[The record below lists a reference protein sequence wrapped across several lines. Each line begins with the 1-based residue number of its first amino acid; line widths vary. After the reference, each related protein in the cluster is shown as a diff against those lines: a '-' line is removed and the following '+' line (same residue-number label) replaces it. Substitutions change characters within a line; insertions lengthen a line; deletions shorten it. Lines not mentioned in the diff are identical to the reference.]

1 MMSLDSIRSALTECN
16 CELAESVR
24 RAGYPPQFAPIPT
37 DLAPKVRQ
45 GLESNFPQGLYK
57 HQAEAIQ
64 TGVAG
69 KSFCIATPTASGK
82 TAIFTSIVVDRLLKN
97 PEERVIVLYP
107 AKALIQDQRGKWA
120 QAVYGTDLAVNFID
134 GSVDTGL
141 RKSILSKTQIVL
153 MTPDVLHAWFM
164 SNQAAT
170 EIRDFARRLSIVV
183 MDEAHVYEGV
193 FGTNMAYLL
202 RRLRAVTKIRQII
215 ASTATI
221 GDPGT
226 FLSRLTGLEFVVFDR
241 SNDGAGAPDKV
252 FALATIPVRKIS
264 PVLKSII
271 KLFEGNLNDRFLVFA
286 DSRKRVEELVADVH
300 SKPKKTTETE
310 NIVEESDAE
319 APDLPEQTEQIELDT
334 DGLTEV
340 MVELYKSHVLPY
352 RAGYEEDDRL
362 RIQKALEA
370 GTLNGV
376 VATSA
381 LELGIDIGEISLVVL
396 VGVPPSVKSF
406 WQRAGRTARRE
417 AGLVLTLDIAQRI
430 LPGGLN
436 TYLNQPAEENWL
448 YLDNE
453 YLQYANVLCAAD
465 ELQTAPQDDV
475 SRLPFSD
482 LPEKFEHLLRNEIEP
497 IEQVPTDLYALK
509 QAAGA
514 SKPQLAFPVRSGIE
528 KQYKVICPRQPN
540 RVFGNL
546 SYSQLLNEA
555 FPGAIYRYMA
565 HPFRVYQIKHLRGEI
580 KTNAIRGIGKTTG
593 IKLARAFPTFGS
605 ETRVLYK
612 SDSAFYA
619 ETSIQVSERVTG
631 FIEQWGPNKVEH
643 TYGPESTYS
652 QKPLARYFDSTGC
665 CIFVPDI
672 EYSKEKV
679 ARYIAL
685 AFCRVCSVH
694 ERDIGHGVFSASH
707 HPLGASPI
715 TGVAIYDG
723 VQGSLR
729 LTQFLIPNI
738 NEILQLAVQIAINEG
753 AMAIAGS
760 ISEISQKLVDCVEIR
775 TDTVTTQAA
784 VISDDGWK
792 LVVKAGERAAFHDGT
807 GHINEEVEI
816 VRYFFSPAGLM
827 YELRHKDPE
836 TKWQV
841 AETFIKPIPGETRLE
856 SYNLNTGEVKE
867 VS

>member
-1 MMSLDSIRSALTECN
+1 MISLDSIRSVLIDCN
-16 CELAESVR
+16 CELTESVE
-24 RAGYPPQFAPIPT
+24 RAGHPPQFAQIPSE
-37 DLAPKVRQ
+37 LSPKVRQ
-45 GLESNFPQGLYK
+45 GLESNFPQGLYR

-64 TGVAG
+64 TGIAG
-69 KSFCIATPTASGK
+69 RSFCIATPTASGK

-97 PEERVIVLYP
+97 PQERVIVLYP
-107 AKALIQDQRGKWA
+107 AKALIHDQLGKWSL
-120 QAVYGTDLAVNFID
+120 AVDGTGLAVNFID
-134 GSVDTGL
+134 GSIDTGL
-141 RKSILSKTQIVL
+141 RKSILSKTKIVL

-164 SNQAAT
+164 SNQTEA
-170 EIRDFARRLSIVV
+170 EIRDFAKRLSIVV

-193 FGTNMAYLL
+193 FGTNMAYLM
-202 RRLRAVTKIRQII
+202 RRLRSITKIRQII

-221 GDPGT
+221 GEPGN
-226 FLSRLTGLEFVVFDR
+226 FLFRLTGLEFEVFDR

-271 KLFEGNLNDRFLVFA
+271 KLFKGNLNELFLVFA
-286 DSRKRVEELVADVH
+286 DSRKRVEELVADAH
-300 SKPKKTTETE
+300 SKSKKGSESE
-310 NIVEESDAE
+310 NVVKESDAE
-319 APDLPEQTEQIELDT
+319 ASDFAEQTEQIELDT
-334 DGLTEV
+334 DGLTAV
-340 MVELYKSHVLPY
+340 MVELHKSHVLPY

-362 RIQKALEA
+362 RIQKALET

-381 LELGIDIGEISLVVL
+381 LELGIDIGEISLVVM

-406 WQRAGRTARRE
+406 WQRAGRTARRKV
-417 AGLVLTLDIAQRI
+417 GLVLILDIAQRI
-430 LPGGLN
+430 QPGGLKA
-436 TYLNQPAEENWL
+436 YLNQPAEENWL

-465 ELQTAPQDDV
+465 ELQTVSQDNV

-482 LPEKFEHLLRNEIEP
+482 LPKKFEQLLQNEIEP
-497 IEQVPTDLYALK
+497 IEQIPTDLYALK

-514 SKPQLAFPVRSGIE
+514 SKPQFAFPVRSGIE
-528 KQYKVICPRQPN
+528 KQYKVICSKQPN
-540 RVFGNL
+540 RVFGSL

-580 KTNAIRGIGKTTG
+580 KTNAIKGIGKTTG

-612 SDSAFYA
+612 SDYAFYA
-619 ETSIQVSERVTG
+619 ETSIQVSEKVTG
-631 FIEQWGPNKVEH
+631 FIEQWGPKKTEH
-643 TYGPESTYS
+643 IYGPDSTYS

-665 CIFVPDI
+665 CIFVSDI

-685 AFCRVCSVH
+685 AFCRVCSIH
-694 ERDIGHGVFSASH
+694 ERDIGHGVFSAFH
-707 HPLGASPI
+707 HPLGASQI

-738 NEILQLAVQIAINEG
+738 AEILQLAVQIAIKEG

-760 ISEISQKLVDCVEIR
+760 ISEISQKLVNCVETR
-775 TDTVTTQAA
+775 TDTATTQAA
-784 VISDDGWK
+784 VIADDGWK
-792 LVVKAGERAAFHDGT
+792 LVVKAGERAAYHDGT
-807 GHINEEVEI
+807 GHINEEVKI
-816 VRYFFSPAGLM
+816 IRYFFTPAGLM
-827 YELRHKDPE
+827 YELLPKDPE

-841 AETFIKPIPGETRLE
+841 AETFIKQIPGETQIE
-856 SYNLNTGEVKE
+856 YYNLNTGEVKT
-867 VS
+867 VN